1 MDEGA
6 GGHLIAH
13 GDLSLLGDIHP
24 DGFGDAGGQLVGIFL
39 GEDLDVHHD
48 AAFAVGNLQGGIP
61 DFSCLLTED
70 GSQQPLLGGQ
80 FGLALGGDLT
90 HQIVTGVNLR
100 AHADDAVLVQVF
112 QGILAHVGDV
122 PGDFLG
128 SQLGVPGFGL
138 MLLDVDGG
146 EHVLPHQTFVQQ
158 NGVLVVVA
166 FPGDE
171 ADEHVL
177 AQSHLA
183 AGAAGAVGNDL
194 LGVHPL
200 AHHHDGALVDAGA
213 GIAPGEL
220 GQMVGLYVAVVIL
233 DGDVGGGNRGD
244 GAGLL
249 RLDAD
254 LGVHGGLMLDAG
266 GNDGRLGGQQRHGL
280 TLHVCAHQR
289 AVGVVVLQEGNEG
302 GCDGDHHS
310 GGHVDIVDDAPIHF
324 DNLVAVTAG
333 DTGVGKA
340 AVFVQRL
347 ARLADVEVILHV
359 GGHIL
364 HVLGD
369 EAGGLVHLAV
379 GCFHEAVLVDS
390 GKGRQIV
397 DQADVGTFRG
407 LNGTHTAVVGV
418 VNIPHVEGRPVTAQT
433 AGAQSGQTALVGQ
446 LGQGVILIHE
456 LRQRGR
462 TEEFLDNSGHR
473 PDVDQ
478 ALGGDRVQ
486 ILNGHTLPDDS
497 VQTGE
502 ADAELVLQQLTHA
515 AQTAVAQMVDV
526 VRGADA
532 HGHAVQVVDG
542 GHDVVHND
550 VLGNQ
555 VVDPVGDGFLPAVGR
570 DGLQH
575 FLQNREMHLLPDA
588 VFLGVK
594 VHEGVHIDHVVGEHL
609 DVGIADLDDSLVDAL
624 TAQLMGLGAGD
635 EFPGHDQNFAGHGV
649 GNRLGRFLTGQAA
662 PDVHLLIEL
671 IPADGAHVIAVGVE
685 QQPFQMGSGSF
696 HRGRLAGTQTAV
708 DFQQGLL
715 PGLAGI
721 LVDGRKN
728 PGVLAEHLL
737 DLLVGLHA
745 QGADQAGDGQLAVL
759 IDAHPEYVGVV
770 RLVFQPG
777 AAVGNHRGGVG
788 VLVGLVHLVAVVHAG
803 AADDLGNDNTFSA
816 VDDEGAAVGHHGEI
830 AHEDFLFL
838 DFVGLGV
845 AQAHPHLDG
854 LGVGSVP
861 LLALLD
867 GVLGLILHGVVQEA
881 QLQLAGEVG
890 NGTYVLEDFP
900 QAGFQEPLVG
910 VLLDLQH
917 VGDLQDLLILRV
929 GFTHGLAVHNV
940 LDHCHMDHHSLSFGL
955 CCLLC
960 EDV

>member
-1 MDEGA
+1 M
-6 GGHLIAH
+6 GHT
-13 GDLSLLGDIHP
+13 
-24 DGFGDAGGQLVGIFL
+24 
-39 GEDLDVHHD
+39 
-48 AAFAVGNLQGGIP
+48 QGGIA
-61 DFSCLLTED
+61 DLAGLLTED
-70 GSQQPLLGGQ
+70 GAQQALLGGQ
-80 FGLALGGDLT
+80 LGFALRGDLADKDVAGLDLGT
-90 HQIVTGVNLR
+90 N
-100 AHADDAVLVQVF
+100 ADDAAVVQ
-112 QGILAHVGDV
+112 ILQCVIADIRDVAGDL
-122 PGDFLG
+122 LG
-128 SQLGVPGFGL
+128 SELGVAGL
-138 MLLDVDGG
+138 GLIFFNVDGG
-146 EHVLPHQTFVQQ
+146 VNILADELLVQQ
-158 NGVLVVVA
+158 DGVLVVVA
-166 FPGDE
+166 FPGHE
-171 ADEHVL
+171 ADQSVL
-177 AQSHLA
+177 AKADLTV
-183 AGAAGAVGNDL
+183 AGSGAIGQHIAGLDGIADID
-194 LGVHPL
+194 
-200 AHHHDGALVDAGA
+200 DGALV
-213 GIAPGEL
+213 
-220 GQMVGLYVAVVIL
+220 VAVALVGAHELDQLIGIGRAVGAADNDLVGVNIL
-233 DGDVGGGNRGD
+233 DRAVMGGQHADTGVGGGLILHAGSDN
-244 GAGLL
+244 GLL
-249 RLDAD
+249 GD
-254 LGVHGGLMLDAG
+254 H
-266 GNDGRLGGQQRHGL
+266 QRHSL
-280 TLHVCAHQR
+280 TLHVGAHQGTVTVIVLEER
-289 AVGVVVLQEGNEG
+289 DAGRGHRDHHTGRNIHKVDLRGLKLLNVVAVAAGNTAADKAVVLVQWLVGLRNNILVLLVG
-302 GCDGDHHS
+302 SHIDDLIGD
-310 GGHVDIVDDAPIHF
+310 D
-324 DNLVAVTAG
+324 
-333 DTGVGKA
+333 
-340 AVFVQRL
+340 
-347 ARLADVEVILHV
+347 
-359 GGHIL
+359 
-364 HVLGD
+364 
-369 EAGGLVHLAV
+369 AGGLVNAAV
-379 GCFHEAVLVDS
+379 RCLHKAVLVDLGVGS
-390 GKGRQIV
+390 QIG
-397 DQADVGTFRG
+397 DQTDVRAFRRLDG
-407 LNGTHTAVVGV
+407 AQTAVVGV
-418 VNIPHVEGRPVTAQT
+418 VNIANLEACAVTGQT

-446 LGQGVILIHE
+446 LGQRVILIHE
-456 LRQRGR
+456 LAQGGG

-502 ADAELVLQQLTHA
+502 ADAELVLQQLAHA
-515 AQTAVAQMVDV
+515 AQAAVAQMVDI

-609 DVGIADLDDSLVDAL
+609 DIGIADLDDSLVDAL
-624 TAQLMGLGAGD
+624 AAQLMGLGAGD

-662 PDVHLLIEL
+662 PDIHLLIEL

-685 QQPFQMGSGSF
+685 QQPFQMGSGCL
-696 HRGRLAGTQTAV
+696 HRGRLAGTQAAV

-728 PGVLAEHLL
+728 PGVLTEHLL
-737 DLLVGLHA
+737 DLLIGLHA

-759 IDAHPEYVGVV
+759 IDAHPEYIGVI

-777 AAVGNHRGGVG
+777 AAVRNDRGGVG

-803 AADDLGNDNTFSA
+803 AADDLGDNDAFRA

-917 VGDLQDLLILRV
+917 VGDLQDLFILRV